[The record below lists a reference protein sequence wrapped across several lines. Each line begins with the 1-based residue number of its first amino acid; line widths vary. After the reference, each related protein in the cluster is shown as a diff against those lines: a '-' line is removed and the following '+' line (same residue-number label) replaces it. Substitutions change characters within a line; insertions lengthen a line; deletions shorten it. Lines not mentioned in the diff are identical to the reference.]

1 VPAYVEYKDKL
12 KEAGVDKVFIYCV
25 NDPAVMTAWAKDQGV
40 PIYGDDTGGFVT
52 FFSDADGAFTKAC
65 DMEMVHPGP
74 LGVGIIGR
82 CKRWAFYAAKGDVK
96 VVNVSE
102 YEGDP
107 AGDGYPE
114 ITLPASMIEAIG
126 KA

>member
-1 VPAYVEYKDKL
+1 
-12 KEAGVDKVFIYCV
+12 
-25 NDPAVMTAWAKDQGV
+25 MTAWATDQGV
-40 PIYGDDTGGFVT
+40 KVHGDESNEGFVT
-52 FFSDADGAFTKAC
+52 FLSDADGSFTRAC
-65 DMEMVHPGP
+65 DMEMTHPGP

-82 CKRWAFYAAKGDVK
+82 CKRWAFYAERGEVK

-114 ITLPASMIEAIG
+114 LTLPAAMIESIA
-126 KA
+126 AAV